1 MSNPEHVADVNGD
14 TKISFDRPV
23 WGAAEIGRIINR
35 NPRQTHHLLTKGH
48 IKAAKRIGGRWCASP
63 TALLKEFSA

>member
-1 MSNPEHVADVNGD
+1 MNSHEHAGNVNGD
-14 TKISFDRPV
+14 NQTVDRPV

-48 IKAAKRIGGRWCASP
+48 IKSARRVGGRWCASP
-63 TALLKEFSA
+63 AALLKEFGA